1 MCVGDNIMAMK
12 YKTELTLF
20 NSYFD
25 LNNRLSLKAVLSI
38 FQDVASIH
46 AEEIGVGYKTCLD
59 KNLYWVLSRVKLD
72 IIRMPE
78 INEVVFVETWPHE
91 KGRIDIDRDMQILD
105 ENGNMLVKAT
115 SKWCVIDTVKRA
127 LQKSDDVNYNGECIK
142 DVLYEGK
149 FTKIILPKEEFSKS
163 FDYTV
168 RFSDLDHNGHM
179 NNTNY
184 ANLVV
189 SAVEN
194 KKISHFEINFI
205 NELKEGE
212 KIEVEH
218 RITENGEY
226 VIGKEGE
233 KTVFTAFTK

>member
-38 FQDVASIH
+38 FQDVAFIH

-78 INEVVFVETWPHE
+78 INEVVLVETWPHE
-91 KGRIDIDRDMQILD
+91 KGRIDFDRDMQILD
-105 ENGNMLVKAT
+105 ENGNTLVKAT

-127 LQKSDDVNYNGECIK
+127 LQKADDVNYNGECIK
-142 DVLYEGK
+142 DVLYDGK

-194 KKISHFEINFI
+194 IKY
-205 NELKEGE
+205 
-212 KIEVEH
+212 
-218 RITENGEY
+218 RILR
-226 VIGKEGE
+226 
-233 KTVFTAFTK
+233 

>member
-1 MCVGDNIMAMK
+1 MAMK
-12 YKTELTLF
+12 YSTNLTLY

-25 LNNRLSLKAVLSI
+25 LNNRISVKALLSI

-59 KNLYWVLSRVKLD
+59 KNLYWVLSRVKFDVL
-72 IIRMPE
+72 RMPE
-78 INEVVFVETWPHE
+78 INEVVTVETWPHE
-91 KGRIDIDRDMQILD
+91 KGKIDFDRDMQILD
-105 ENGNMLVKAT
+105 ASGKTLVTAT

-127 LQKSDDVNYNGECIK
+127 LQRTDGVNYNGECIK

-149 FTKIILPKEEFSKS
+149 FTKIFLPNEEFAKS

-189 SAVEN
+189 SAAKN
-194 KKISHFEINFI
+194 KKITHFEINFI

-212 KIEVEH
+212 KVEVEH
-218 RITENGEY
+218 FVDENGEF
-226 VIGKEGE
+226 VVGKEGE
-233 KTVFTAFTK
+233 KTIFTAVIK